1 MNHLSIKL
9 LRKKV
14 FYQIKTLC
22 VEGCDFI
29 ALLQW
34 GHFNVLSS
42 NRQPAGQPW
51 LSPGPQLTSSTPE

>member
-29 ALLQW
+29 LTCYPPTANLL
-34 GHFNVLSS
+34 V
-42 NRQPAGQPW
+42 NRGSLQDH
-51 LSPGPQLTSSTPE
+51 S